1 MKSVRSVAVGN
12 VCVGARGSG
21 GGGIAGGK
29 VGVEGEDGRSWE
41 ENVR

>member
-1 MKSVRSVAVGN
+1 M
-12 VCVGARGSG
+12 G
-21 GGGIAGGK
+21 GGVVGVELQLGRY